1 MTSAILSQIEAQINQ
16 LSIDEQLWLV
26 GRIAQRI
33 REHVLQHNVF
43 EKQLVAMAADS
54 DIQREL
60 QKIEDEFAGT
70 ESDGLETL

>member
-43 EKQLVAMAADS
+43 VYGELVDLCFYLRQLM
-54 DIQREL
+54 
-60 QKIEDEFAGT
+60 T
-70 ESDGLETL
+70 